1 MSRSLP
7 TPKYVLISVI
17 LWQLYGFIF
26 LHLNIQSNWSL
37 LAVGAGCVCV
47 YKGRP
52 VPAQSPRAC
61 SCPVAGWW
69 SGRECYQLGDL
80 SQLDGSLKTWGQVA
94 VVLTEPNGHPWVGVV
109 LVQTDVRIYSWL
121 GAVSEPHGAGFPPV
135 WGGRMDVCI
144 WHVAAPHWVVMV
156 IPSPPLW
163 PA

>member
-7 TPKYVLISVI
+7 IPKYVLISVI

-47 YKGRP
+47 QGEACARPEPPGLLLPCGWMMEWQRVLSAGRL
-52 VPAQSPRAC
+52 VTT
-61 SCPVAGWW
+61 
-69 SGRECYQLGDL
+69 GRFAEDV
-80 SQLDGSLKTWGQVA
+80 GQVA